1 VNIWPTIG
9 ADNAADAARS
19 NGSRRSKRSSR
30 PSRPI
35 VAVSGSKGFMNKKFV
50 CFALT
55 VLRLALGVPAEAQ
68 QAKSVPKIGY
78 LSRDLH
84 PSDSRAPAPRN
95 LEAFRQGLRELGYVE
110 GKNIIVEYRYAEGR
124 FERLPALAEEL
135 VRLKV
140 EIIVAE
146 VFTTVRAVRKV
157 STTIPIVVT
166 GGIDP
171 VESGFVASLARP
183 GGNVTGLTTLSR
195 ELVGKRLELLKEVVP
210 KVSRFAFL
218 TPDAETAAS
227 KAMFEDG
234 QAAAKTLGVKFQ
246 LVEVKGQDPDID
258 GAFRVMIKERIG
270 AVITSP
276 SPRLTLSL
284 HQKSILQLLEQNRM
298 PAIHPNVAFID
309 DGGLRYYGANLP
321 DLHGRGATY
330 VDKILKGAKPADL
343 PVEQPTKFDLIIN
356 LKVARQIGLTIPP
369 NVLARADRVI
379 K

>member
-1 VNIWPTIG
+1 M
-9 ADNAADAARS
+9 
-19 NGSRRSKRSSR
+19 SKKIIS
-30 PSRPI
+30 
-35 VAVSGSKGFMNKKFV
+35 
-50 CFALT
+50 
-55 VLRLALGVPAEAQ
+55 LALGALLLALSVSAAAQ
-68 QAKSVPKIGY
+68 QPKGVPRIGY

-84 PSDSRAPAPRN
+84 PADSRAPAPRN

-157 STTIPIVVT
+157 TTTIPIVVT
-166 GGIDP
+166 GGMDP

-183 GGNVTGLTTLSR
+183 GGNVTGLTTLSG

-246 LVEVKGQDPDID
+246 LVEVKGQDADID
-258 GAFRVMIKERIG
+258 GAFRVIIKDRIG

-276 SPRLTLSL
+276 SPRLSL
-284 HQKSILQLLEQNRM
+284 ILHRKRILQLLEQARM
-298 PAIHPNVAFID
+298 PAVHPSAEWVEA
-309 DGGLRYYGANLP
+309 GGLTYYGANIP
-321 DLHGRGATY
+321 DLYRRVATY

-343 PVEQPTKFDLIIN
+343 PVEQPTKFELVIN
-356 LKVARQIGLTIPP
+356 LKAAKQIGLTIAP